1 MTEPSLRPVG
11 RWLALWCL
19 MLVALV
25 VIGGVTRLTES
36 GLSITEW
43 RPVTGVVP
51 PLTRE
56 AWDAEFARYQQ
67 IPEYRQQGGS
77 MTLGDFQRIYFWE
90 YLHRLWARLLGVAF
104 ALPLAWFIVRGQVR
118 GRLARQLTALLVL
131 LGAQGALGWYMV
143 RSGLVDRVDVSQ
155 YRLAA
160 HLGLALGIH
169 VWALWLATGILAP
182 PAPGTGSRV
191 AARWSLAFTG
201 YVFLTIIAGAFVAG
215 LDAGHAWNTFP
226 LMGGSFVP
234 GGYGQLT
241 PAWINA
247 FENPAA
253 VQFHHRWLGVGAVLG
268 AAVLWGWLRG
278 RAGIASRARRLAG
291 ATALVAVAQ
300 ALLGIATLLFAVP
313 IPLAAVHQFGAVI
326 LLTSAVLTL
335 HALRPQG

>member
-1 MTEPSLRPVG
+1 
-11 RWLALWCL
+11 

-43 RPVTGVVP
+43 KPVSGVVP
-51 PLTRE
+51 PLTHE
-56 AWDAEFARYQQ
+56 AWEAEFARYRQ
-67 IPEYRQQGGS
+67 IPEYQLQGAA

-90 YLHRLWARLLGVAF
+90 YLHRLWARLLGLAF
-104 ALPLAWFIVRGQVR
+104 AIPLAWFVIRGEVR
-118 GRLARQLTALLVL
+118 GRLARQLGMLLLL

-160 HLGLALGIH
+160 HLGLALIIYA
-169 VWALWLATGILAP
+169 WALWLAAGILAP
-182 PAPGTGSRV
+182 APAPAV
-191 AARWSLAFTG
+191 ARGAGRWSSALTA

-241 PAWINA
+241 PGWVNA

-253 VQFHHRWLGVGAVLG
+253 VQFHHRWLGISAVLG
-268 AAVLWGWLRG
+268 AIAFWAMLR
-278 RAGIASRARRLAG
+278 RRTEVPLRARRLAG
-291 ATALVAVAQ
+291 GTALVAVAQ
-300 ALLGIATLLFAVP
+300 ALLGISTLLLVVP
-313 IPLAAVHQFGAVI
+313 VPLAALHQFGAVM
-326 LLTSAVLTL
+326 LLTCSVLTL
-335 HALRPQG
+335 QALRPQG